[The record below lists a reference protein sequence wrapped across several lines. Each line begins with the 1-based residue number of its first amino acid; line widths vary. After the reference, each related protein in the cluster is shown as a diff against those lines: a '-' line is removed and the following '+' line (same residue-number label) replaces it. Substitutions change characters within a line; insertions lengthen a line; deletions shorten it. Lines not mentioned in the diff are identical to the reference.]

1 MIRQLHLLITLLLF
15 CQSSQVS
22 AETVTFDAN
31 AEGAA
36 ATETKDGIT
45 IKMPYCATTLGNY
58 SIYTDRYGTV
68 SAESGKVITKIV
80 LYAYRGSEYI
90 TGLRYLKPT
99 PAGTYTVGDDR
110 VTWVGKTDKVKF
122 KALYMSAYIS
132 KIDVTYG
139 SESLQDARLSFS
151 ETSYTVQSN
160 DEFAAPTV
168 NNPNNLTV
176 TYASLD
182 PKIATVD
189 ASTGKVTL
197 VAAGKTTITAE
208 SEATTKYLAG
218 SASYDLTV
226 SAASGAKK
234 PAGLSFSEQ
243 NVTAN
248 AMQDVTEPTLS
259 NPYSLDITYS
269 SSNTKV
275 ATVDASGNV
284 TAVAVGTADITASFA
299 GNDQYEAGA
308 ASYTIYVY
316 SSTGLKFRKVTSD
329 ASLTS
334 GKRYMIVAQDGD
346 GKLHAANSKV
356 SNYVLSGTE
365 VTAKND
371 IISVDNTDYVFR
383 LQAQG
388 QGSSLYYIVLNKGNY
403 LLAKHGT
410 QDLQSNKDNSTGY
423 AVWKISI
430 NSDNKA
436 IIRNNNES
444 QRCLVYNTSKDLFA
458 AYQPGKSYI
467 YPYLYEEVTSSSND
481 VTVSV
486 SEVGYATLYYSDR
499 ALKVPQDVTA
509 MVYSY
514 DKGDKK
520 LSVSKRYNAGVTI
533 PKGTAVVL
541 AAESGKY
548 TFAVSDEDGEAP
560 SASNLYGYDEQ
571 KTTAVDGMT
580 KYYKLSLDA
589 DKTEGSVGFYWG
601 ATDGGAFESQA
612 HKAFLALPD
621 EASANCFVFADIT
634 DGISSVTSGRYTDKG
649 AIYSLTGVRM
659 SGHLPAGIY
668 IRDGKKF
675 VVK

>member
-15 CQSSQVS
+15 CLSSQVS

-36 ATETKDGIT
+36 ATEIKDGIT

-316 SSTGLKFRKVTSD
+316 SSSGLKFRKVTSK

-334 GKRYMIVAQDGD
+334 GKRYLIVAQDGD
-346 GKLHAANSKV
+346 GKLHAANSEVK
-356 SNYVLSGTE
+356 SNALKTTDVMDTE
-365 VTAKND
+365 G
-371 IISVDNTDYVFR
+371 IISVDNTDCVFTLEQISGVSYYSILLKNGKYLASFRSYDDLTVYKDNDGDNTRWTISFDDGFAKIRCR
-383 LQAQG
+383 LGERYLIYDATSNKVKG
-388 QGSSLYYIVLNKGNY
+388 YSSL
-403 LLAKHGT
+403 
-410 QDLQSNKDNSTGY
+410 
-423 AVWKISI
+423 
-430 NSDNKA
+430 
-436 IIRNNNES
+436 NNNT
-444 QRCLVYNTSKDLFA
+444 Y
-458 AYQPGKSYI
+458 

-486 SEVGYATLYYSDR
+486 SDVGYATLYYSDR
-499 ALKVPQDVTA
+499 ALKVPEKVTA

-514 DKGDKK
+514 DKEKK
-520 LSVSKRYNAGVTI
+520 ELSVSKNYNAGETI

-541 AAESGKY
+541 EANPGTY
-548 TFAVSDEDGEAP
+548 TFAVSDEDGVMP

-571 KTTAVDGMT
+571 KKTAVDDMT

-589 DKTEGSVGFYWG
+589 NETAGSVGFYWG
-601 ATDGGAFESQA
+601 ANDGDAFESKA
-612 HKAFLALPD
+612 HKAFLALP
-621 EASANCFVFADIT
+621 EEISANCFVFADIT
-634 DGISSVTSGRYTDKG
+634 DGISPVTSGRYTDNG
-649 AIYSLTGVRM
+649 AVYSLTGVRM
-659 SGHLPAGIY
+659 SGLLPAGIY

>member
-1 MIRQLHLLITLLLF
+1 MIRQLHLLLTLLLF
-15 CQSSQVS
+15 CLSSQAS

-36 ATETKDGIT
+36 KTETKEGIT

-110 VTWVGKTDKVKF
+110 VTWVGKTDIVKF

-139 SESLQDARLSFS
+139 SESLQDAGLSFN
-151 ETSYTVQSN
+151 ETSYTVLSN
-160 DEFAAPTV
+160 KEFAAPTLE
-168 NNPNNLTV
+168 NPHNLIV

-208 SEATTKYLAG
+208 SEATTTYLAG

-284 TAVAVGTADITASFA
+284 TAVAAGTADITASFA
-299 GNDQYEAGA
+299 GNDQYETGS

-316 SSTGLKFRKVTSD
+316 SSSGLKFRKVTSE

-334 GKRYMIVAQDGD
+334 GKRYLIVAQDGN
-346 GKLHAANSKV
+346 GKLHAANS
-356 SNYVLSGTE
+356 E
-365 VTAKND
+365 VTSKSKALKTTD
-371 IISVDNTDYVFR
+371 VMDTEGIISVDNTDCVFT
-383 LQAQG
+383 LEQN
-388 QGSSLYYIVLNKGNY
+388 GSYFYIILKNGDYLVITYNPYALKATPFSSDNTDYYF
-403 LLAKHGT
+403 
-410 QDLQSNKDNSTGY
+410 
-423 AVWKISI
+423 WSI
-430 NSDNKA
+430 NIENDQAK
-436 IIRNNNES
+436 IKKKGES
-444 QRCLVYNTSKDLFA
+444 CSLLYGTKEQLFA
-458 AYQPGKSYI
+458 VSSKANSKWLQPC
-467 YPYLYEEVTSSSND
+467 LYEEVTSSSND

-486 SEVGYATLYYSDR
+486 SEVGYSTLYYSDR
-499 ALKVPQDVTA
+499 VLEVPKDVTA

-514 DKGDKK
+514 DKEKK
-520 LSVSKRYNAGVTI
+520 ELSVSKHYNAGETI
-533 PKGTAVVL
+533 PKATAVVL
-541 AAESGKY
+541 EANPGTY
-548 TFAVSDEDGEAP
+548 TFAVSDEDGVMP
-560 SASNLYGYDEQ
+560 SASSLYGYDEQ
-571 KTTAVDGMT
+571 KKTAVDDMT

-589 DKTEGSVGFYWG
+589 NETAGSVGFYWG
-601 ATDGGAFESQA
+601 ANDGDAFESKA
-612 HKAFLALPD
+612 HKAFLALP
-621 EASANCFVFADIT
+621 EEISANCFVFADIT
-634 DGISSVTSGRYTDKG
+634 DGISPVTSGRYTDNG
-649 AIYSLTGVRM
+649 AVYSLTGVRM
-659 SGHLPAGIY
+659 SGPLPAGIY